1 MSATADIRDTSTDLA
16 RVSAVE
22 LGRLYRAKAASPVE
36 VTRAVL
42 ARAEAVNPKLN
53 ALILVDTEA
62 ALAAA
67 KASEARWAA
76 GAPLSPLDGVPVT
89 VKELVRVKGWPSSM
103 GSKLTDKSP
112 ASEDAP
118 AVARLKEAGAI
129 VWSQNTSPEYG
140 HKGMTNS
147 PLHGVTRNP
156 WNLERTP
163 GGSSG
168 GSGAAVAAGLGPLG
182 IGTDGGGSVRIP
194 AAFCGLVGLKATYGR
209 IPAWPPSMHGDLAN
223 TGPMTRTVADCALM
237 LNEMSKP
244 DVRESF
250 PAPYDPRDWTAGLAA
265 GVKGLKVGLLSPVGR
280 VYVEAPIGERLD
292 AAAKLLEDLGAI
304 VEPIEPPPESLE
316 AGRVWVTHW
325 FSAMQR
331 LLQIYPAERH
341 GEFDPSLL
349 EQARTGATYTVQTL
363 VDAMVERRV
372 HHDGLEPALRQGGPG
387 DHADPERAAV
397 PCGPEPAAGDGRQAE
412 PGLGQHLALQP
423 DASPDDQH
431 TAAAQRRRPADRP
444 ADRRRAL
451 SRRPRARRSGGARG
465 RAKTG
470 VSRTAEVTAARSPA
484 QDGPAEAQGRPLEA
498 LRRGAR

>member
-1 MSATADIRDTSTDLA
+1 MATTHDLTRTAPSDLA
-16 RVSAVE
+16 RASAAE

-36 VTRAVL
+36 VTQAVL
-42 ARAEAVNPKLN
+42 VRAEAVNPKLN

-67 KASEARWAA
+67 KASEARWSA
-76 GAPLSPLDGVPVT
+76 GAPLSLLDGVPVT

-103 GSKLTDKSP
+103 GSKLTDKAP
-112 ASEDAP
+112 ATEDAP

-140 HKGMTNS
+140 HKGMTDS
-147 PLHGVTRNP
+147 PLHGITRNP

-250 PAPYDPRDWTAGLAA
+250 PAPYDPRDWTAGLSA

-292 AAAKLLEDLGAI
+292 QAAKLLEQLGAI

-349 EQARTGATYTVQTL
+349 EQAKTGAGYTVQTL
-363 VDAMVERRV
+363 VDAMVERRTITTAWNQLFAKV
-372 HHDGLEPALRQGGPG
+372 DLVIMPTLNVLPFPAAQSQPLGMDGKPNQAWANTSLFNLTRHPTISTPLPPSDDGLPI
-387 DHADPERAAV
+387 
-397 PCGPEPAAGDGRQAE
+397 
-412 PGLGQHLALQP
+412 GLQI
-423 DASPDDQH
+423 
-431 TAAAQRRRPADRP
+431 AAAHYRDDLVLA
-444 ADRRRAL
+444 AAAAL
-451 SRRPRARRSGGARG
+451 E
-465 RAKTG
+465 T
-470 VSRTAEVTAARSPA
+470 
-484 QDGPAEAQGRPLEA
+484 AQGLVFPELPR
-498 LRRGAR
+498 